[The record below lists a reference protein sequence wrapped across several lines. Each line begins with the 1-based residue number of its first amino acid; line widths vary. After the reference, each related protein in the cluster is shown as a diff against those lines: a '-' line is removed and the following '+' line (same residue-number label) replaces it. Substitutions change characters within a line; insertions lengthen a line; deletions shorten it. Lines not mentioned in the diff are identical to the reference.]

1 MHHAFPGYEEE
12 SVMRIVLVTFSVAA
26 LAILPMTAARA
37 ESDIERAIANGIASN
52 LKESGRLHGYKIG
65 IKMKADTA
73 WLVGQVSSAEQK
85 EAALGIAQES
95 TGVRRVIDKLTVV
108 PRPEPSA
115 LRGPS
120 NAPAQAAT
128 QVAASLPAAA
138 PELPAMAPPA
148 EPARQPAPP
157 QRRVRTARGQMP
169 VGRPISARS
178 AARDGRM
185 PPAGVNRPVG
195 FMRRQAARQYGG
207 QNGCADGGQYGCAP
221 GMGMDTGMGNGGP
234 MPSAAGAGRAG
245 IMGRGRY
252 DQAALPGYAWPS
264 YAAYPNSAAL
274 TYPKQ
279 YSPTAWPYIGPF
291 YPYPQV
297 PLGWRKVS
305 LEWDDGWWFLDFNDH
320 KCNQR

>member
-1 MHHAFPGYEEE
+1 
-12 SVMRIVLVTFSVAA
+12 MRIVLVTFSVAA
-26 LAILPMTAARA
+26 LAILPMTVARA
-37 ESDIERAIANGIASN
+37 ESDIERAIANGIATN

-85 EAALGIAQES
+85 QAALGIAQES

-108 PRPEPSA
+108 ARPEPSA

-128 QVAASLPAAA
+128 QVAASVPAAA
-138 PELPAMAPPA
+138 PEQPAMAPA
-148 EPARQPAPP
+148 EPAREPVPP
-157 QRRVRTARGQMP
+157 QRRIRTARGQMP

-178 AARDGRM
+178 APRGARM

-195 FMRRQAARQYGG
+195 FMRRQAARQGG
-207 QNGCADGGQYGCAP
+207 YVDGGQYGCADGGQSGCAP
-221 GMGMDTGMGNGGP
+221 GMGMGTDMGYGGP

-264 YAAYPNSAAL
+264 YAAYPNYAAL

>member
-1 MHHAFPGYEEE
+1 
-12 SVMRIVLVTFSVAA
+12 MRIVLVTFSVAA

-115 LRGPS
+115 
-120 NAPAQAAT
+120 
-128 QVAASLPAAA
+128 
-138 PELPAMAPPA
+138 
-148 EPARQPAPP
+148 
-157 QRRVRTARGQMP
+157 
-169 VGRPISARS
+169 
-178 AARDGRM
+178 
-185 PPAGVNRPVG
+185 
-195 FMRRQAARQYGG
+195 
-207 QNGCADGGQYGCAP
+207 
-221 GMGMDTGMGNGGP
+221 
-234 MPSAAGAGRAG
+234 AGAGRAG

-264 YAAYPNSAAL
+264 YAAYPNYAAL